1 MPFLPTATLDH
12 DQRDPYGI
20 VGGRIAEVVTD
31 VDQVLQIG
39 GLDWTVETHE
49 FTSTVVDPAH
59 DEIYEQAP
67 SHYHERCVD
76 ATSATKR
83 QVIRREPNGDVSALN
98 AVVSKG
104 YTPIQHRQIAEL
116 GQAVV
121 DSSDAR
127 WSAAGHT
134 KSGLRSSTS
143 SSSRRAC

>member
-59 DEIYEQAP
+59 DEIDEDGVT
-67 SHYHERCVD
+67 HYDERVQTV
-76 ATSATKR
+76 TSATKR
-83 QVIRREPNGDVSALN
+83 QVIRG
-98 AVVSKG
+98 
-104 YTPIQHRQIAEL
+104 AE
-116 GQAVV
+116 
-121 DSSDAR
+121 R
-127 WSAAGHT
+127 
-134 KSGLRSSTS
+134 
-143 SSSRRAC
+143 